1 MKRKRSVA
9 LTFQELDDSLQGNTR
24 VPRGTWS
31 NLANHRTTLDVVR
44 KRIHADLDVTKWY
57 EVTACLLYRMKL
69 KGLLATKYDGSPQ
82 SFLKANIP
90 EEEWD
95 QLLPWEFKSTPKHYW
110 DDAANH
116 RKALDIVRKRIG
128 ADMDVTKWY
137 GVTRELLYGMKL
149 GGLVANKYDGSTQ
162 SFLKANMPEE
172 EWAMLD
178 ITKFNFVSA
187 QELWSISMIKDHPD
201 FVSLGADALNKKRV
215 TFGERRFRWD
225 LVILHVPSG
234 RIGVLEIDGEQHF
247 HGLEWREINERD
259 KEKLRIMK
267 TDFPSCCTKI
277 DFLARISYRQRRHAH
292 TAIQDL
298 LDSVHTSQSSFM
310 CLPDDAQ
317 MYSEAGLP
325 QRFDRAPPQL

>member
-1 MKRKRSVA
+1 MKRKRSVP

-24 VPRGTWS
+24 VPLGTWS
-31 NLANHRTTLDVVR
+31 NLANHRKALDIVR
-44 KRIHADLDVTKWY
+44 KRIGADINVTKWY
-57 EVTACLLYRMKL
+57 GVTLDLLYRMKL
-69 KGLLATKYDGSPQ
+69 GGLLASKYDHSPQ
-82 SFLKANIP
+82 SFLKANMP

-95 QLLPWEFKSTPKHYW
+95 QLLPWEFKSTPQNYW

-116 RKALDIVRKRIG
+116 REALDIVRKRIG
-128 ADMDVTKWY
+128 ADIHVTKWY
-137 GVTRELLYGMKL
+137 GVTLHLLYGMKL
-149 GGLVANKYDGSTQ
+149 GGLLASKYGDSPQ
-162 SFLKANMPEE
+162 SFFKANMSEE
-172 EWAMLD
+172 EWAKLD
-178 ITKFNFVSA
+178 VTKFNFVSA

-201 FVSLGADALNKKRV
+201 FVLLGADALDRKRV
-215 TFGERRFRWD
+215 TVGERRFRWD

-234 RIGVLEIDGEQHF
+234 RIGVLEVDGEQHF

-267 TDFPSCCTKI
+267 TDFPPCCTKI
-277 DFLARISYRQRRHAH
+277 DFLARISYRQRRYGY

-298 LDSVHTSQSSFM
+298 LDCVHTSQSSFM

-325 QRFDRAPPQL
+325 QRFDGAPPHF